1 MMQADINM
9 REREERKRIQKRAG
23 MTNRAKSAWIIK
35 LIGSI
40 IIAFGLYTLPDK
52 VVAGCIIVGLG
63 VILVGGAK
71 K

>member
-1 MMQADINM
+1 MA
-9 REREERKRIQKRAG
+9 
-23 MTNRAKSAWIIK
+23 NRAKSAWIIK

-71 K
+71 R